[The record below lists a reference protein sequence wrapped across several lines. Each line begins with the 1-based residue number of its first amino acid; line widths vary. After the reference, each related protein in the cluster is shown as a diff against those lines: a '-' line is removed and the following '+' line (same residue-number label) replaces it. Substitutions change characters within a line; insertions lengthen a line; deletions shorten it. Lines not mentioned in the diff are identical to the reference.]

1 MKKQKW
7 ILSLICLCLV
17 AAFSFAS
24 ADEASDYEAALAAA
38 NAQKQ
43 DLLGKIEWANQQTSS
58 LLNELAQVDWELE
71 WTTNELTYLQTEK
84 SSTEQ
89 SVLQGQQQL
98 ALIEAEL
105 QKKYEV
111 SKTRLRALY
120 ENGNVS
126 YLEVLFGSSSFSEF
140 LTSFDQIT
148 LLFQRDVKLL
158 EEQRLLSEKQQEIN
172 TTLENYND
180 YLGSL
185 AYQAEVRN
193 GELATMRAE
202 RNGMMVN
209 IQGQKESWQV
219 AYDAFEAQAVALE
232 ETIRQLQAQN
242 QGNAHGSGQYIWPVP
257 STYVVSD
264 EFGWRDDPFGG
275 SNSNYHGGLDIAGS
289 YGANILAVDGGTVI
303 YAGWDSGGYGNM
315 VVLDHGNG
323 IGTVYGHMSQ
333 VLVNVW
339 DAVDKGDVIG
349 LVGSTGW
356 STGPHL
362 HIEFRV
368 NGERVDPWNYLS

>member
-1 MKKQKW
+1 LQ
-7 ILSLICLCLV
+7 
-17 AAFSFAS
+17 
-24 ADEASDYEAALAAA
+24 
-38 NAQKQ
+38 
-43 DLLGKIEWANQQTSS
+43 
-58 LLNELAQVDWELE
+58 
-71 WTTNELTYLQTEK
+71 WTTNELAYLQNEK
-84 SSTEQ
+84 ALTEQ

-111 SKTRLRALY
+111 TKTRLRALY

-148 LLFQRDVKLL
+148 LLFQRDVELL
-158 EEQRLLSEKQQEIN
+158 EEQRLLREKQQEIN
-172 TTLENYND
+172 TARENYNS
-180 YLGSL
+180 YLASL

-193 GELATMRAE
+193 GELVTIRTEHNNLME
-202 RNGMMVN
+202 N

-242 QGNAHGSGQYIWPVP
+242 QGNVYGTGQYIWPVP
-257 STYVVSD
+257 STYVISD
-264 EFGWRDDPFGG
+264 FFGWRDDPFGG
-275 SNSNYHGGLDIAGS
+275 SNSNFHGGLDIAGS
-289 YGANILAVDGGTVI
+289 YGANILAADGGTII
-303 YAGWDSGGYGNM
+303 YAGWNSGGYGNM
-315 VVLDHGNG
+315 VMIDHGNG
-323 IGTVYGHMSQ
+323 IVTVYGHMSQ

-339 DAVDKGDVIG
+339 DVVDKGDVIG

-368 NGERVDPWNYLS
+368 NGERVDPLNYLS